1 MNRTANTA
9 FSLTSQATRMSLFG
23 VAAIVTA
30 LLLSSVS
37 TIADRQVDEVL
48 MAQNATGTTQLVAA
62 APKARLGV

>member
-1 MNRTANTA
+1 MNHTAQTA
-9 FSLTSQATRMSLFG
+9 FSLSSQATRVSFFSL
-23 VAAIVTA
+23 AAIVTA

-62 APKARLGV
+62 APKVRLGV